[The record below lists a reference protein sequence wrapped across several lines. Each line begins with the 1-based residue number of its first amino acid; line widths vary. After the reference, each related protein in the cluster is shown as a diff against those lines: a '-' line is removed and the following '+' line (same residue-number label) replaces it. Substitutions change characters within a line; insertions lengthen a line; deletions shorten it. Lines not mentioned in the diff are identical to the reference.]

1 MPTGKVI
8 TSEAAARLIADGAFI
23 AIQGSGGGVGEPTGL
38 LRALRGRFLVEDA
51 PRNLTLC
58 HATGLG
64 DKKEIGTDLLAL
76 PGLVKRDIAGHLGMA
91 PAMSRMIAANQI
103 ESYNFPQG
111 VLSQMYGAIAARKPG
126 VFSKVGLHTY
136 IDQRLEGGKMNAITT
151 ADLVKVVQFEGEE
164 WLFWPRFHVDV
175 SLVRGTTADT
185 KGNITCEQE
194 PAILEGIAIAQAA
207 KACGGIVIAQ
217 VKYLAQA
224 GTLDPRQVRIPSTCV
239 DYVVV
244 DPGQKQ
250 TSLTDYEPAFC
261 GAVRMPLDALEPLPL
276 DVRKVVARR
285 AARELFPGAIVNLGF
300 GMPDGV
306 AAVAAEEGLLD
317 QITLTVEQGIVGG
330 RPAPGV
336 IFGVAYNPEAI
347 IPEDAQFAFYD
358 GGGLDLAFLGMAQ
371 LDREGNVNASKVG
384 GLLAGCGGFI
394 NITQNARK
402 VVFCGTMTA
411 KGVEC
416 AVGGGRLTIA
426 SEGSIKKLVERVDQI
441 TFSGA
446 YARTN
451 GQKVLYITER
461 AVFELTKD
469 GVMLREIA
477 PGVELERDVLAQM
490 AFRPLVADDLTVM
503 DQRIFA

>member
-1 MPTGKVI
+1 MPAGKVI
-8 TSEAAARLIADGAFI
+8 SSEAAARLITDGAFV
-23 AIQGSGGGVGEPTGL
+23 AIQGSGGGVGEPTRV
-38 LRALRGRFLVEDA
+38 LRAIRERFLSEGA

-91 PAMSRMIAANQI
+91 PTMARMIAANEI

-126 VFSKVGLHTY
+126 VFSKIGLHTY
-136 IDQRLEGGKMNAITT
+136 VDPRLEGGKMNAITT
-151 ADLVKVVQFEGEE
+151 DDLVKVMQFEGEE
-164 WLFWPRFHVDV
+164 WLFWQRFKVDV

-194 PAILEGIAIAQAA
+194 PAILEGLAIAQAA
-207 KACGGIVIAQ
+207 KACGGIVVAQ

-239 DYVVV
+239 DCVVV
-244 DPGQKQ
+244 DPDQKQ
-250 TSLTDYEPAFC
+250 TCLTDYEPAFC
-261 GAVRMPLDALEPLPL
+261 GAVRKPLDALEPLPL
-276 DVRKVVARR
+276 DIRKVVARR
-285 AARELFPGAIVNLGF
+285 AARQLFPGAVVNLGF

-317 QITLTVEQGIVGG
+317 ELTLTVEQGIVGG
-330 RPAPGV
+330 QPASGV

-347 IPEDAQFAFYD
+347 IPEDAQFNFYD

-384 GLLAGCGGFI
+384 GMLAGCGGFI
-394 NITQNARK
+394 NITQNAKK

-411 KGVEC
+411 KGVEY
-416 AVGGGRLTIA
+416 AVGCGKLTIVH
-426 SEGSIKKLVERVDQI
+426 EGSIKKLVMCVDQI

-446 YARTN
+446 YARAN
-451 GQKVLYITER
+451 GQKVLYVTER
-461 AVFELTKD
+461 AVFELARE
-469 GVMLREIA
+469 GIVLREIA
-477 PGVELERDVLAQM
+477 PGVDLERDVLAQM
-490 AFRPLVADDLTVM
+490 AFRPLVAPDLAIM
-503 DQRIFA
+503 DKRIFE